1 MCLIV
6 EKNTEEKI
14 AEEDIICYKK
24 LNVCPR
30 TDGTYRL
37 ISLYQLFEYKLN
49 VLYKTTFEPKE
60 LTSDVGYESGVFYA
74 NRDVSNYYSTFP
86 YFLLKTYQ
94 KGFHSY
100 KELDEKK
107 RYETGF
113 TVKCVIPAGTK
124 YIEDKTG
131 LICSEAIK
139 IIEIL

>member
-14 AEEDIICYKK
+14 AEEDIICYKRIDKYSTTKGIK
-24 LNVCPR
+24 LVSPF
-30 TDGTYRL
+30 
-37 ISLYQLFEYKLN
+37 QFFEYKLN
-49 VLYKTTFEPKE
+49 KLYRTTFIPRE
-60 LTSDVGYESGVFYA
+60 LKSKIGYESGVFYA
-74 NRDVSNYYSTFP
+74 TCEASNYYSTFP
-86 YFLLKTYQ
+86 YYLLKVYQ

-100 KELDEKK
+100 KNIPDEPSFKS
-107 RYETGF
+107 ECI
-113 TVKCVIPAGTK
+113 VKCIIPAGTK

>member
-6 EKNTEEKI
+6 EKNIKEKI
-14 AEEDIICYKK
+14 AEEDIICYKR
-24 LNVCPR
+24 LDVYPR
-30 TDGTYRL
+30 PDGTYRL
-37 ISLYQLFEYKLN
+37 VSLYQFFEYKLN

-60 LTSDVGYESGVFYA
+60 LTSKVGYESGVFYA
-74 NRDVSNYYSTFP
+74 NCDATDYYSTFP
-86 YFLLKTYQ
+86 YLLLKVYQ

-100 KELDEKK
+100 KKLDKINRHE
-107 RYETGF
+107 EGS